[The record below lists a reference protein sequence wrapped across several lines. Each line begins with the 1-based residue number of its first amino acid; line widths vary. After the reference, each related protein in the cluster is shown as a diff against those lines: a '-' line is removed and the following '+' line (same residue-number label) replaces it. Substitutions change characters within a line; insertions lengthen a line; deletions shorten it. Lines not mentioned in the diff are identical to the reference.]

1 MQIPNME
8 IEQQI
13 LQEVKTNKPK
23 FIEGINYY
31 YNEQGL
37 MVMTVI
43 YHLKRGE
50 CCKSGCLHCPWSF
63 QKQK

>member
-1 MQIPNME
+1 MQV
-8 IEQQI
+8 EQQI
-13 LQEVKTNKPK
+13 QRTKKPIKPK
-23 FIEGINYY
+23 FIEGRDYY
-31 YNEQGL
+31 FNSRGL

-63 QKQK
+63 QKKD